1 MQIGEDRAQCK
12 IYDYISE
19 KIPNWIEKS
28 DSLEKSQANLKIR

>member
-1 MQIGEDRAQCK
+1 MQIGEDRTQCK

-19 KIPNWIEKS
+19 EIPNWIEKS